1 MRVRARGGAKV
12 FGAHFD
18 TGQGNL
24 AHEFF
29 AAVVADNAHNGRWRR
44 ACMADW
50 RSLGEVLLLLPFL
63 LLLLIVFR
71 IIIPPPTSPSLE
83 RISERRG
90 TEGEEEDGEQNQ

>member
-1 MRVRARGGAKV
+1 
-12 FGAHFD
+12 
-18 TGQGNL
+18 
-24 AHEFF
+24 
-29 AAVVADNAHNGRWRR
+29 
-44 ACMADW
+44 MADW

-83 RISERRG
+83 RISEGRG